1 MFHKTFIAS
10 IFLLFSLQ
18 LIGQANIPTGGWRV
32 HLPYA
37 NCTELTETPVNHLA
51 IAELGS
57 FYHNKKDGSI
67 ERLSKVQGFSEVA
80 MAVAKYNF
88 EKGLLLVA
96 YKNGNIDIIKDNVII
111 NIDAFLKKSIQGE
124 KNIYHIHFY
133 KQYAL
138 LSTSYGLL
146 VLDLDKEEIKES
158 YTNIANNGAI
168 ANVKASTTMGDSIY
182 IATPEGVFAAL
193 NKSSVNLA
201 SFTNWNRLGTLP
213 GGANHVTAYK
223 GSLYADPDSNFSV
236 YNNGWIDIENNG
248 KDELQSLTVCHD
260 KLVAARNGK
269 IMIFEGNT
277 IVKTYSVNTIKKAI
291 IDDKGELWMVVNG
304 FGLLLKTDANEYAVI
319 PNGPNFS
326 TSFSM
331 VPVLDDLWVMG
342 GGFNRGFDP
351 LFSNAGYGRFTNG
364 EWINRSGDV
373 LLDNLRDFTHAT
385 YSSTLGEFIIATQSS
400 GVVSYN
406 TNFQPVK
413 VYDESNSSLRKNQA
427 NNFLISN
434 GAAFDNNNNLWIS
447 NSSHPDSNLS
457 VRTPDGKWKAFRLV
471 QNGSVS
477 NIKGTGK
484 IVVDKNNYKWI
495 ITPLSNTIGILVY
508 DDNNTPL
515 NEFDDRYVEI
525 TSKEGSGKL
534 INNNVVSLSLD
545 KDGEMWIGTSQGL
558 CVIRDPKRVF
568 DGPGKFES
576 DRLIITQ
583 GNKTDYLLGD
593 EIINDL
599 KTDGGNR
606 KWIATNRGVFL
617 ISKNADS
624 ILFRF
629 NTDNSPLLSNLVYT
643 VGIQPNSG
651 EIFFGTQEGIISYRG
666 FATDAKENLDN
677 IKVFPN
683 PVRSGFEGFI
693 TITNLKENSL
703 VKITDLNGQ
712 LVSEG
717 RSNGGTLV
725 WNGRNLNNEKISSG
739 VYLVFVA
746 DEKAEETNV
755 AKILFLK

>member
-1 MFHKTFIAS
+1 MFRK
-10 IFLLFSLQ
+10 IFTLILFFLCALYS
-18 LIGQANIPTGGWRV
+18 IGQANIPTGGWRV

-37 NCTELTETPVNHLA
+37 NCTELTETPENHLA
-51 IAELGS
+51 IAEFGS

-67 ERLSKVQGFSEVA
+67 ERLSKVQGFSEVS

-88 EKGLLLVA
+88 DKGLLLIA
-96 YKNGNIDIIKDNVII
+96 YKNGNIDIVKNNRII

-124 KNIYHIHFY
+124 KNIYHIHFH
-133 KQYAL
+133 KQYAF
-138 LSTSYGLL
+138 LSSSYGLL

-158 YTNIANNGAI
+158 YTNIANNGAV
-168 ANVKASTTMGDSIY
+168 ANVKACTTLGDSIY
-182 IATPEGVFAAL
+182 IATPEGVFFAL

-201 SFTNWNRLGTLP
+201 SFTSWTRLGGP
-213 GGANHVTAYK
+213 GGANHVTAYN
-223 GSLYADPDSNFSV
+223 GSLYADPDSNFSF
-236 YNNGWIDIENNG
+236 YNNGWIDVESNG
-248 KDELQSLTVCHD
+248 KDELQSLTVCYG

-269 IMIFEGNT
+269 IMIFEGNS
-277 IVKTYSVNTIKKAI
+277 IVKSYTVNTIKKAI
-291 IDDKGELWMVVNG
+291 LDEKGELWMVIKG
-304 FGLLLKTDANEYAVI
+304 FGLLLKTDANEFPVL

-326 TSFSM
+326 TTFSM

-364 EWINRSGDV
+364 VWINRPSNP
-373 LLDNLRDFTHAT
+373 LLDNIRDFTHAT
-385 YSSTLGEFIIATQSS
+385 YSSTLGEFIIASQS
-400 GVVSYN
+400 GGIISYN
-406 TNFQPVK
+406 TNFEPVK
-413 VYDESNSSLRKNQA
+413 VYDETNSSLRKNPA
-427 NNFLISN
+427 NSFLISN
-434 GAAFDNNNNLWIS
+434 GAAFDKNNNLWIS
-447 NSSHPDSNLS
+447 NPSHPDSNLS

-471 QNGSVS
+471 MNGSVS

-525 TSKEGSGKL
+525 TAKEGSGKL
-534 INNNVVSLSLD
+534 INNNVVSITMD
-545 KDGEMWIGTSQGL
+545 KDGEMWIGTTQGL
-558 CVIRDPKRVF
+558 CVIRNPNRVF

-624 ILFRF
+624 ILMRF

-666 FATDAKENLDN
+666 FATDPKENLDN

-683 PVRSGFEGFI
+683 PVRSGFTGYI

-717 RSNGGTLV
+717 RSNGGTLI
-725 WNGRNLNNEKISSG
+725 WNGRNLNNEQISSG
-739 VYLVFVA
+739 VYLVLVA
-746 DEKAEETNV
+746 DETAEETNV